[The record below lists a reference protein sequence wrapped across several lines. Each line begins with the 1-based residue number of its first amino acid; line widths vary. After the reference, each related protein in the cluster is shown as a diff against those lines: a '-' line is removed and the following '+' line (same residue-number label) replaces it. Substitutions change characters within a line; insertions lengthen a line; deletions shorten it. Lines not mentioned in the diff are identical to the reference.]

1 MIAISADLPILVRS
15 EYSNNVSAID
25 LSKPFDGHV
34 DIPRL
39 REGKVGGFFWSVYV
53 DCPPEE
59 EQSDDFLKPTNRVRW
74 VVLCAARIPA
84 LTISNV

>member
-59 EQSDDFLKPTNRVRW
+59 EQSDDFLKPTNRVRC
-74 VVLCAARIPA
+74 VVWYAARIRA
-84 LTISNV
+84 LIISNV